1 MKVSFQFTIEDLV
14 DGAERATARSSVARG
29 WRWQRA
35 IGSCALGAM
44 VAYLVVPGSTGNR
57 LFAALIV
64 AAVCAAIIPFSGGS
78 GRKRRLE
85 AYFREQ
91 FGGEGPFTCEVELT
105 PSALITMQRGTR
117 AERTWATIKAIQVTD
132 DSVDFIS
139 RGAGSVIVRNRAFKS
154 REERD
159 AFVAL
164 ARSYAPMATFDA

>member
-1 MKVSFQFTIEDLV
+1 VKVSFQFTLEDLV

-35 IGSCALGAM
+35 IGTCALGAL
-44 VAYLVVPGSTGNR
+44 VAYFVVPGSEER
-57 LFAALIV
+57 KLFAALVV
-64 AAVCAAIIPFSGGS
+64 AGVCAAILPFSGGS

-105 PSALITMQRGTR
+105 PAALVTSQRGTR
-117 AERTWATIKAIQVTD
+117 AERAWATIKAIQVTD
-132 DSVDFIS
+132 DSVDFIGS
-139 RGAGSVIVRNRAFKS
+139 GAGTVIVRNRAFKS

-159 AFVAL
+159 AFVDL
-164 ARSYAPMATFDA
+164 ARKYAPMAA